1 LSSKNIFENVLQI
14 QKKGLY
20 LCINK
25 MINAMTTLELI
36 SAVNNQAKQ
45 TKNELTKS
53 YFSGDKSFYN
63 ELLSKFPKMEVVNNV
78 YETINNISAKYAQS
92 LEY

>member
-1 LSSKNIFENVLQI
+1 
-14 QKKGLY
+14 
-20 LCINK
+20 
-25 MINAMTTLELI
+25 MTTLELF
-36 SAVNNQAKQ
+36 QAINKKANE
-45 TKNELTKS
+45 TKKELTKS